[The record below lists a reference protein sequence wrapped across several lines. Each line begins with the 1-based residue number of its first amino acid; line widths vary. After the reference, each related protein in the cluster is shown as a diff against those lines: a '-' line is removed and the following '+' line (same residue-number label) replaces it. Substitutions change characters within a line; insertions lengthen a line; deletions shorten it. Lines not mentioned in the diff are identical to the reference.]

1 VLPPPESLCFAY
13 VCLSIGRITL
23 KSCPRIFRGVGCV
36 TSSKRLD
43 YGGDPDYKA
52 DIGICSEILTIVG

>member
-1 VLPPPESLCFAY
+1 M
-13 VCLSIGRITL
+13 
-23 KSCPRIFRGVGCV
+23 